1 MTDFSPYS
9 LNDNDWIRQSKL
21 DHMQKTGLRWYTSVW
36 PRRYSINLIFASSY
50 EFLSLYKNLLCGEKK
65 NLAILMGQIFGMV
78 DNEYWDKN
86 YKSYNTFPTGCATY
100 ELHETKIRHFS
111 ETRKK

>member
-1 MTDFSPYS
+1 MG
-9 LNDNDWIRQSKL
+9 K
-21 DHMQKTGLRWYTSVW
+21 
-36 PRRYSINLIFASSY
+36 
-50 EFLSLYKNLLCGEKK
+50 KK
-65 NLAILMGQIFGMV
+65 NLAILMEQIFGMV